1 MKKKIIQCLKPIH
14 TRIHIGII
22 INLHTCHKLK
32 NKSTATWNAFGKDQ
46 VEREKK
52 WTIIKIFHILKT
64 LTKCVCKGPIS
75 PTFNANASMMT
86 T

>member
-1 MKKKIIQCLKPIH
+1 MFKADSHKNY
-14 TRIHIGII
+14 HIGINI
-22 INLHTCHKLK
+22 ILHTCHKLK
-32 NKSTATWNAFGKDQ
+32 NKSAATWNALGEDQ

-52 WTIIKIFHILKT
+52 WTIIKVCHILKT
-64 LTKCVCKGPIS
+64 FTKFVCKGPIS